1 LDALILAGGLGTRLS
16 SVVSDRAK
24 SVATV
29 MGRPFL
35 SFVLDHL
42 AQSGSV
48 SRVVLCVGHR
58 ADTVRAAFGDRH
70 ADLPIVYSEEPQ
82 PLGTGGALR
91 RAILEVEPGKPVL
104 AMNGDTILNL
114 RVQTLIE
121 HHKRHRADLT
131 LALAYVKDA
140 ERFGTVALDEDRITG
155 FREKGV
161 AQRGW
166 INGGMYVLGA
176 KMLDKLRAMPEKFSL
191 ERDFFMEEL
200 DALRC
205 FGYRSRAAF
214 LDIGV
219 PEDYRRAASLLR
231 R

>member
-1 LDALILAGGLGTRLS
+1 VDALILAGGLGTRLA

-42 AQSGSV
+42 AQSGAV
-48 SRVVLCVGHR
+48 SRVILCVGHR
-58 ADTVRAAFGDRH
+58 ADTVRDAFGH
-70 ADLPIVYSEEPQ
+70 QHGELPIYYSEEPE

-91 RAILEVEPGKPVL
+91 YAALGFELNKPVL
-104 AMNGDTILNL
+104 ALNGDTVLNL
-114 RVQTLIE
+114 RVQTLLE
-121 HHKRHRADLT
+121 HHRRHRADLT

-140 ERFGTVALDEDRITG
+140 ERFGTVALDGDRVTG
-155 FREKGV
+155 FHEKGS
-161 AQRGW
+161 ALRGW
-166 INGGMYVLGA
+166 INGGMYVLGG
-176 KMLDKLRAMPEKFSL
+176 KTLELVKSMPEKFSL
-191 ERDFFMEEL
+191 ERGLFEERL
-200 DALRC
+200 DGMRC

-219 PEDYRRAASLLR
+219 PEDYRRAALLLR